1 MTPRGPALRIEGGG
15 REQLQY
21 GLNHAHAL
29 RPLLLCS
36 DAGRAPRGGERVDG
50 APGVTTLRLA
60 APSITR
66 VTIPAGWRV
75 CSIETKS
82 EGPRPQKNG
91 RHRRSPW
98 RRWVPKREARA
109 QTVGCRRSRIAG
121 RESSWAGA
129 RRLLR
134 AQVPGRT
141 EELFACTQ
149 WAILAKL
156 DAGMADPGIYGQY
169 GLHQPWCSTNLGA
182 PRLAQGL

>member
-1 MTPRGPALRIEGGG
+1 M
-15 REQLQY
+15 
-21 GLNHAHAL
+21 
-29 RPLLLCS
+29 
-36 DAGRAPRGGERVDG
+36 
-50 APGVTTLRLA
+50 
-60 APSITR
+60 
-66 VTIPAGWRV
+66 
-75 CSIETKS
+75 
-82 EGPRPQKNG
+82 
-91 RHRRSPW
+91 
-98 RRWVPKREARA
+98 PKREARA

-169 GLHQPWCSTNLGA
+169 GLHQPWCTKVGPRIVNTGCTTDFIYNNRAAFRLPNAPGKHATCVQLRHAGLCLTAWLRVRGRAGASSEPADRGSWCIALLHAMVSSSANLRVESLHFTNDPGEAGMQQVAGQDLG
-182 PRLAQGL
+182 P